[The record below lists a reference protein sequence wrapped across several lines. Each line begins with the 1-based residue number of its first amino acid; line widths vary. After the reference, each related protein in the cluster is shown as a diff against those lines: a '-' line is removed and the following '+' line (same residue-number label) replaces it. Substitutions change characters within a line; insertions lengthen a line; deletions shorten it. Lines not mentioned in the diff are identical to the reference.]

1 MSATNTVAQPME
13 KPTASPI
20 KTMEAE
26 PTFAQG
32 EGTVGQAMEKP
43 TALPPQ
49 KMMNATQSQPG
60 SDFTPIVAVVN
71 KLNGTFNKLLSAIEL
86 RLKKNDVNSQ
96 LKKITELI
104 SLINDNL
111 AAEEEEEA
119 TEGGGR
125 SRMKRGKKTLR
136 NLRMKKG
143 KKTLRNRRA

>member
-13 KPTASPI
+13 KPIASPI
-20 KTMEAE
+20 MTMEGE

-32 EGTVGQAMEKP
+32 VEKP
-43 TALPPQ
+43 TASPI
-49 KMMNATQSQPG
+49 KMEMSPATQPQAG
-60 SDFTPIVAVVN
+60 SDLTPIVTVIN
-71 KLNGTFNKLLSAIEL
+71 NLNGTFNKLLTAIEV
-86 RLKKNDVNSQ
+86 RLKRNDINSQ

-125 SRMKRGKKTLR
+125 TRR
-136 NLRMKKG
+136 LRMKKG